1 MSEKI
6 QIRIRRQSGYSLIE
20 LLLVVTIVAALAA
33 IALPSYR
40 DNVLR
45 SNRSV
50 AQAGLMELVNRQTN
64 FHLNNKTYTADL
76 NNLGYPAGRVFGL
89 NGKSV
94 IVLDDQLSPVDS
106 SDTSRIYLIQI
117 DSAATNTLTASAI
130 PQQFQANDIEC
141 GTFSIDQ
148 TGAQTIS
155 GTGTIADC
163 W

>member
-50 AQAGLMELVNRQTN
+50 AQAGLMELVNRQTH